1 MVRRPITRGRSIS
14 QPRLL
19 QEWVGGRLAAPFE
32 VESPRPH
39 RPDIVFWMLLPEDLI
54 LHHTVVDSET
64 PVDFA
69 ATLRE
74 AMARLEGSSPPPKRV
89 RVANEAW
96 AAEIRAAF
104 GPALEVI
111 VAPTPELDA
120 VLAEMARSMPRPDDH
135 RSYLCNGRIDTSTIA
150 ALFRAAS
157 DLWER
162 APWEEADDDEVLRV
176 DIPRLG
182 IRGACLSI
190 IGALDQSYGFLLFP
204 SRDAYERFADLEFSP
219 DTEGPPDTIDFGF
232 DHLCFEFVRKARL
245 SRTMQRGIARHRWK
259 VVSPRAH
266 PTVER
271 RSRHAEILPLREADL
286 RIATACAAALS
297 ELIDRHESVFS
308 DFEWDRS
315 RASISETFEPEPGLE
330 VTLRLEREDL
340 VDLDEPL
347 MLPPPPARAPN
358 LGRNDPCYCGSG
370 RKYKKCCLAR
380 DEEAHEAEARPHP
393 IRALYEGASAPVEL
407 RNTDGD
413 PLLLTTDHF
422 AFEPGACAAV
432 AEKLAAVEGAEAERN
447 QPAETYHYTFIRPG
461 NVMHAAW
468 DNTIIG
474 SATLSKRGLRVE
486 TNSVARAGALRA
498 RIEEACGS
506 LLRHRIRE
514 HGDPQSPAL
523 VRDVAARRERA
534 SPPPPEALQILRAFK
549 ARHYA
554 DWADQPLPALAGRT
568 PRDAIR
574 TARGRK
580 EVELLLKDMENHEAR
595 LAPGEEFDFG
605 MIRRELELDA

>member
-1 MVRRPITRGRSIS
+1 MRRRPTTRGRSIS

-19 QEWVGGRLAAPFE
+19 QEWVGGRLPAPFE

-54 LHHTVVDSET
+54 LHHRVVDSEAL
-64 PVDFA
+64 VDLA

-74 AMARLEGSSPPPKRV
+74 AMARREGSSPPPKRV
-89 RVANEAW
+89 RVASEAW

-104 GPALEVI
+104 GPELEVV

-120 VLAEMARSMPRPDDH
+120 VLAEMARTMPMPGDD
-135 RSYLCNGRIDTSTIA
+135 RSYLCNGRIGASTIA
-150 ALFRAAS
+150 ALFRAAR

-162 APWEEADDDEVLRV
+162 APWKEADDDHVLRV

-204 SRDAYERFADLEFSP
+204 SRDAYERFADLEFPP
-219 DTEGPPDTIDFGF
+219 DAEGPQDTIDFGF
-232 DHLCFEFVRKARL
+232 DHLCFELVPKSEL
-245 SRTMQRGIARHRWK
+245 SRTMKKEIAHHRWR
-259 VVSPRAH
+259 VASPRAH

-271 RSRHAEILPLREADL
+271 RSRHAEILPLTEVDL
-286 RIATACAAALS
+286 RIATACAVALS
-297 ELIDRHESVFS
+297 ELIDRHEGIFS
-308 DFEWDRS
+308 DFEWDFS
-315 RASISETFEPEPGLE
+315 QTFISETFEPEPGLE
-330 VTLRLEREDL
+330 ITLRLEREDL

-380 DEEAHEAEARPHP
+380 DEESHEVEARPHP
-393 IRALYEGASAPVEL
+393 IRARHEGARSPVEL
-407 RNTDGD
+407 KNTDGD
-413 PLLLTTDHF
+413 PVLLTTDHF
-422 AFEPGACAAV
+422 GFEPEAYAGVAAKLSAIEGIKTGAN
-432 AEKLAAVEGAEAERN
+432 EPTKSR
-447 QPAETYHYTFIRPG
+447 HYTFTRPG
-461 NVMHAAW
+461 NVVHAGW

-474 SATLSKRGLRVE
+474 SATLSMRGLRVE
-486 TNSVARAGALRA
+486 TNSVARADALRA
-498 RIEEACGS
+498 RIDEACGP

-523 VRDVAARRERA
+523 VRDVAARRKPA

-568 PRDAIR
+568 PRDAFC

-595 LAPGEEFDFG
+595 LAPGEAFDFG
-605 MIRRELELDA
+605 VIRRELGLDA